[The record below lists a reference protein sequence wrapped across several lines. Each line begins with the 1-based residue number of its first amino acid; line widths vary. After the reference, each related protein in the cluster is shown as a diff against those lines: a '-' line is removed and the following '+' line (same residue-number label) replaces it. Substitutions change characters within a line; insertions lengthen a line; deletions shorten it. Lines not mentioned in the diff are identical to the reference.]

1 MKVILLGEVKGKGG
15 EGDIVDV
22 AAGFANN
29 YLLPRKLAEKAT
41 PGNLKQLEQRKHN
54 IEKRELSR
62 TTDANK
68 LFDAL
73 NDKEIVIP
81 AKVGEEGQ
89 LFGSITTAM
98 IVDAIKEQIGIEV
111 DRKKVDLR
119 NAIKTAGEHKFSIA
133 IYRDIR
139 AELTVKVVDEANP
152 EGDEEEAEEAAA
164 AEEAIEDAVGE
175 AVEIA
180 EAVEDAEPGADVE
193 VEVTEVVEE
202 TEN

>member
-98 IVDAIKEQIGIEV
+98 IVDAIKEQIGIEA